1 MPRASLHDLYLEGLR
16 DLHHAAGLL
25 VKVLPRLAR
34 AADARELKAAFE
46 EHLVAARGQVDRLAG
61 IFDGLGEKAAGRKS
75 RLMAALV
82 EEARE
87 AVKRP
92 TQPAV
97 RDAALIGVGQRVAH
111 FGMAGYECVRTYA
124 RLLGYEEAADVLQ
137 EALDEE
143 AEADVRL
150 TELAQEVIL
159 VESDDE
165 EQPVATK
172 TARKR
177 KAGRR
182 A

>member
-46 EHLVAARGQVDRLAG
+46 EHLAAARGQVDRLAG
-61 IFDGLGEKAAGRKS
+61 IFDGLGEKAGGRKS
-75 RLMAALV
+75 RLMAALL

-87 AVKRP
+87 AARRP
-92 TQPAV
+92 AHPAV

-124 RLLGYEEAADVLQ
+124 RLLGYEAAADLLQ

-150 TELAQEVIL
+150 TELAQDVVL
-159 VESDDE
+159 VEADDE
-165 EQPVATK
+165 EPDARTK
-172 TARKR
+172 VRKR